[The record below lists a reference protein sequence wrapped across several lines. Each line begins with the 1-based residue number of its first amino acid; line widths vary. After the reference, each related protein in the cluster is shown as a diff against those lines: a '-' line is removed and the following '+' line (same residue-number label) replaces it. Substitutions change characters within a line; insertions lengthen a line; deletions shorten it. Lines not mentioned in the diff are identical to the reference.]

1 MSRILAIDY
10 GDVRVGLALTDPLNI
25 TAQGLETLVIN
36 GSDKK
41 FISGIRKIISES
53 DVKKVVLGNPK
64 NMDGT
69 ELTIS
74 NQDTITKAKE
84 VKIKEDISTFKTDFN
99 SYIDE
104 KKFEA
109 ISVGQYY
116 DEETDEE
123 LKDVRGY
130 SNLKAIIPSMLDS
143 YGSVLAIKN
152 GKITYIGSDEKYKT
166 IMQEMGIEV
175 Q

>member
-69 ELTIS
+69 DSFKSL
-74 NQDTITKAKE
+74 
-84 VKIKEDISTFKTDFN
+84 KIKELVPQIEKLGVEV
-99 SYIDE
+99 ILWDE
-104 KKFEA
+104 RLTTVSA
-109 ISVGQYY
+109 
-116 DEETDEE
+116 
-123 LKDVRGY
+123 
-130 SNLKAIIPSMLDS
+130 
-143 YGSVLAIKN
+143 
-152 GKITYIGSDEKYKT
+152 YKT
-166 IMQEMGIEV
+166 MRELNISQKNKNKVADKLAAVYILEGYLASIK
-175 Q
+175 

>member
-69 ELTIS
+69 DSLKS
-74 NQDTITKAKE
+74 L
-84 VKIKEDISTFKTDFN
+84 KIKELVPQIEKLGVEV
-99 SYIDE
+99 ILWDE
-104 KKFEA
+104 RLTTVSA
-109 ISVGQYY
+109 
-116 DEETDEE
+116 
-123 LKDVRGY
+123 
-130 SNLKAIIPSMLDS
+130 
-143 YGSVLAIKN
+143 
-152 GKITYIGSDEKYKT
+152 YKT
-166 IMQEMGIEV
+166 MRELNISQKNKNKVADKLAAVYILEGYLASIK
-175 Q
+175 

>member
-69 ELTIS
+69 ESIKSL
-74 NQDTITKAKE
+74 
-84 VKIKEDISTFKTDFN
+84 KIKELVPQIEKLGVEV
-99 SYIDE
+99 ILWDE
-104 KKFEA
+104 RLTTVSA
-109 ISVGQYY
+109 
-116 DEETDEE
+116 
-123 LKDVRGY
+123 
-130 SNLKAIIPSMLDS
+130 
-143 YGSVLAIKN
+143 
-152 GKITYIGSDEKYKT
+152 YKT
-166 IMQEMGIEV
+166 MRELNISQKNKNKVADKLAAVYILEGYLASIK
-175 Q
+175 

>member
-1 MSRILAIDY
+1 MSGILAIDY

-69 ELTIS
+69 ESLKS
-74 NQDTITKAKE
+74 L
-84 VKIKEDISTFKTDFN
+84 KIKELVPQIEKLGVEV
-99 SYIDE
+99 ILWDE
-104 KKFEA
+104 RLTTVSA
-109 ISVGQYY
+109 
-116 DEETDEE
+116 
-123 LKDVRGY
+123 
-130 SNLKAIIPSMLDS
+130 
-143 YGSVLAIKN
+143 
-152 GKITYIGSDEKYKT
+152 YKT
-166 IMQEMGIEV
+166 MRELNISQKNKNKVADKLAAVYILEGYLASIK
-175 Q
+175 